1 MNASKLIAA
10 ALLATAAGTALAQDI
25 KLGFMCPLT
34 GGSAPFGVSARDGAS
49 LAVKE
54 INARGGVLGRKLVL
68 AERDT
73 ESKNERGVQLAQE
86 LIQTEKVAAGI
97 GFCNTGVSLAAQKY
111 FQEAR
116 IPVFDPVATGTAVTR
131 QFPAPSYVFRV
142 GPRDELQARMLVDET
157 LRQSKARVAI
167 LADSTN
173 YGQLGRADVEKAL
186 IAKGMKPVAVEKFN
200 VRDVDMTPQLLKA
213 RQAGADI
220 IVAYGIGPELAQI
233 ANSMAK
239 LGWKV
244 PLVTSWNSAMSN
256 FIDTAQANGNGVRMP
271 QTFIQE
277 ATDQRKQAFIAS
289 YARDYQLERIPSPSS
304 AAQAYDAVLLLA
316 AALQQAGSTDGVK
329 VREALEQLRQP
340 VAGVIGT
347 YTRPFDANER
357 DATPAGMI
365 VWGEVRDGRV
375 VYAYA
380 HERSAGNAGST
391 AASSK

>member
-1 MNASKLIAA
+1 MNACKHL
-10 ALLATAAGTALAQDI
+10 ALALVSAVTAGGAIAQDI

-34 GGSAPFGVSARDGAS
+34 GGSAPFGVSARDGAA

-54 INARGGVLGRKLVL
+54 VNAQGGVLGRKLALV
-68 AERDT
+68 ERDT

-86 LIQTEKVAAGI
+86 LIQKEKVVAGI

-142 GPRDELQARMLVDET
+142 GPRDELQAQMLVDEA
-157 LRQSKARVAI
+157 LRQKKTKVAI

-173 YGQLGRADVEKAL
+173 YGQLGREDVEKAL
-186 IAKGMKPVAVEKFN
+186 KAKGMKPVTVEKFN

-220 IVAYGIGPELAQI
+220 VVAYGIGPELAQI

-256 FIDTAQANGNGVRMP
+256 FIDTAQINGNGVRMP

-277 ATDQRKQAFIAS
+277 ASDPRKQAFIAN
-289 YARDYQLERIPSPSS
+289 YARDYKLERIPSPSS
-304 AAQAYDAVLLLA
+304 AAQAYDAILLLA
-316 AALQQAGSTDGVK
+316 AAMQQAGSVDGVK

-347 YTRPFDANER
+347 YERPFDANVR
-357 DATPAGMI
+357 DATGASMI

-380 HERSAGNAGST
+380 QERAAGA
-391 AASSK
+391 AASPK

>member
-1 MNASKLIAA
+1 MNAYRQ
-10 ALLATAAGTALAQDI
+10 LATALFAATAATGFAQDI
-25 KLGFMCPLT
+25 KLGLMCPLT
-34 GGSAPFGVSARDGAS
+34 GGSAPFGISARDGAA

-54 INARGGVLGRKLVL
+54 VNAQGGVLGRKLVL
-68 AERDT
+68 VERDT

-86 LIQTEKVAAGI
+86 LIQKEKVAAGI

-111 FQEAR
+111 FQEAK

-142 GPRDELQARMLVDET
+142 GPRDELQAQMLVDEAQ
-157 LRQSKARVAI
+157 RQKKTRVAI

-173 YGQLGRADVEKAL
+173 YGQLGREDVEKAL
-186 IAKGMKPVAVEKFN
+186 AAKSLKPVAVEKFN

-233 ANSMAK
+233 ANSMVK

-277 ATDQRKQAFIAS
+277 ASDPRKRAFIAN
-289 YARDYQLERIPSPSS
+289 YARDYKLERIPSPSS
-304 AAQAYDAVLLLA
+304 AAQSYDAILLLTA
-316 AALQQAGSTDGVK
+316 AIQQAESTDGEK
-329 VREALEQLRQP
+329 IRAALENLEQP
-340 VAGVIGT
+340 VAGVIST
-347 YTRPFDANER
+347 YTRPFDATVR
-357 DATPAGMI
+357 DATTAAMI

-375 VYAYA
+375 VYAYDE
-380 HERSAGNAGST
+380 ERLAGTST
-391 AASSK
+391 PRK